1 MKFLATFEK
10 SCSLEMWLE
19 LVDSLK
25 PYMDKNGLNLI
36 VAMESEDG
44 SRIYDLAEA
53 ETMEG
58 VEAFMTDPD
67 VICMRQEAGVN
78 TESQEVINGIGEH
91 HIF

>member
-25 PYMDKNGLNLI
+25 PYMDKNGLKLI

-53 ETMEG
+53 ETMKG

-67 VICMRQEAGVN
+67 VIRMRQEAGVN

>member
-1 MKFLATFEK
+1 
-10 SCSLEMWLE
+10 
-19 LVDSLK
+19 
-25 PYMDKNGLNLI
+25 
-36 VAMESEDG
+36 MESEDG

-67 VICMRQEAGVN
+67 VIRMRQEAGVN